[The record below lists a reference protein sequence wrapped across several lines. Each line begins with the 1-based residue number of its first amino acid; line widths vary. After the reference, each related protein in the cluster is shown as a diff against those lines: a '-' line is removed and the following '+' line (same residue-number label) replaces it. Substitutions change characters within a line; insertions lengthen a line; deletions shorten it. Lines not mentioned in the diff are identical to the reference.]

1 MSPLSDLLTPSPFLL
16 CKKRMDSRRC
26 SQTSWSNI
34 TITLMTMKKI
44 NSFTPTSTSNMW
56 VYNLTTSEKPQ
67 IQVLCLQQ
75 SFYFLVILWRN
86 ILDWGFWVYSSSSTA
101 VSLTTVVKTMQIQ
114 KAVLVY
120 TDSLAFRI
128 PNEDQT
134 MFVIIINCFSKW
146 KKLYGSL

>member
-1 MSPLSDLLTPSPFLL
+1 MQSDFMEQHYHHFDDDEENKFIYTDIHKQYVSIYF
-16 CKKRMDSRRC
+16 D
-26 SQTSWSNI
+26 
-34 TITLMTMKKI
+34 
-44 NSFTPTSTSNMW
+44 
-56 VYNLTTSEKPQ
+56 NLWEASKSKF
-67 IQVLCLQQ
+67 LCLQQ
-75 SFYFLVILWRN
+75 SLYFLVILWRN